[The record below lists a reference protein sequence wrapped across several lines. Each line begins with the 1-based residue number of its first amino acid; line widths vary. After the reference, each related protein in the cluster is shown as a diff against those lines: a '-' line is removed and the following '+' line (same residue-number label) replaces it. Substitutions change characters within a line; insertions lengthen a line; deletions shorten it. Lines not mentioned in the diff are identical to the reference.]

1 MKKQKI
7 INYIDK
13 NFKPLAIGFIVAM
26 ILNVLFDLIENIV
39 LKIALIIAG

>member
-1 MKKQKI
+1 MTKQQI